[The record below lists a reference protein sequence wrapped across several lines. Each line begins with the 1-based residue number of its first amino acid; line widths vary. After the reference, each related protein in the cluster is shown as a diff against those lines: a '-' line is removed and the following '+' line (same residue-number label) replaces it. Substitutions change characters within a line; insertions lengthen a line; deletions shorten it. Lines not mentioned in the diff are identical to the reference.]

1 MVVAFLGRIDIQ
13 SMART
18 QPVGLAEVRNY
29 SEFFIIFILSKES
42 AYTTV
47 ACVYMDY
54 KRLMI
59 LGKM

>member
-1 MVVAFLGRIDIQ
+1 M
-13 SMART
+13 
-18 QPVGLAEVRNY
+18 LAEVRNY
-29 SEFFIIFILSKES
+29 SEFFIIFFLSKES

-54 KRLMI
+54 KPLMV

>member
-1 MVVAFLGRIDIQ
+1 MLLTW
-13 SMART
+13 SET
-18 QPVGLAEVRNY
+18 LAEVRHY
-29 SEFFIIFILSKES
+29 SEFSIIVFLSKES

-54 KRLMI
+54 KRLVK